1 MLEEGVG
8 DHGQQ
13 RVTMKASPGTA
24 LEVVEA
30 ELFLELLAPLL
41 ADPAG
46 LDGGGEGLQFGVGR
60 EVGIHPGRAA
70 LRAGGIG
77 VGHCG

>member
-46 LDGGGEGLQFGVGR
+46 LDGGGARPSEFGAGLVDA
-60 EVGIHPGRAA
+60 RAA
-70 LRAGGIG
+70 ITAAEAAK
-77 VGHCG
+77 